1 MRFRFAT
8 LAAAEAAR
16 RVFESYG
23 YAATQTGQDVWT
35 DCPTL
40 LAVPAVERRIGL
52 KAIDQLDL
60 STRPSSPVSWSG
72 SSPPG
77 GARAA
82 RA

>member
-8 LAAAEAAR
+8 LAAAETAR

-52 KAIDQLDL
+52 KAIDHLDL
-60 STRPSSPVSWSG
+60 STPQGWPPAAGASRPR
-72 SSPPG
+72 
-77 GARAA
+77 GARA
-82 RA
+82 